1 MTFVEDVDSLRLE
14 EIGPFFEYHQRFMPY
29 RVNTEFVQVL
39 DRTHLKVRVWER
51 GSGETLACGT
61 GACAAV
67 AVCVRL
73 KKCARGLPVNVRLPG
88 GVLTVC
94 CGEDGEI
101 TLSGGAAFVYDGVFD
116 FADERGG
123 GDHFGH

>member
-1 MTFVEDVDSLRLE
+1 MLKER
-14 EIGPFFEYHQRFMPY
+14 I
-29 RVNTEFVQVL
+29 NTEFV
-39 DRTHLKVRVWER
+39 KVIDPKNIQMRVWER